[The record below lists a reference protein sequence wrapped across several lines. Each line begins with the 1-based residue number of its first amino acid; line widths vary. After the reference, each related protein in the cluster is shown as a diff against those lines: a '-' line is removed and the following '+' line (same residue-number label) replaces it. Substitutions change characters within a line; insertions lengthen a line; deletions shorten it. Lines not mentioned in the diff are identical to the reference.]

1 VILLGD
7 KTNNNSYWY
16 RFTIL
21 LLDFFIGFPF
31 PFPFSM
37 RSYVMYVLSV
47 PFLYTLTVWTLFF
60 PFFTYII
67 AFIVLLVCLFF
78 A

>member
-1 VILLGD
+1 MILLGD
-7 KTNNNSYWY
+7 KTNNNS
-16 RFTIL
+16 FTIL